1 MPPRLEIGLPQAGV
15 PVMHEILEHAA
26 DVGFRAYAG
35 TLPELFE
42 RAAEAL
48 MEIAVETGH
57 IEPRDSYPLEA
68 AGDSNESLLVNWL
81 SEILYYLDG
90 KHLALR
96 TFKVKDL
103 AADRV
108 TGEAFGEP
116 RDPFRHPASL
126 VVKGITY
133 HQLKIEQN
141 EAGWLCEVF
150 VDV

>member
-1 MPPRLEIGLPQAGV
+1 
-15 PVMHEILEHAA
+15 MHEILEHAA
-26 DVGFRAYAG
+26 DVGFRAYAR

-48 MEIAVETGH
+48 MAIALETGR
-57 IEPRDSYPLEA
+57 IEARDSYPVEA

-81 SEILYYLDG
+81 SEILYFLDG

-96 TFKVKDL
+96 TFTVKGL

-108 TGEAFGEP
+108 SGEAFGEP
-116 RDPFRHPASL
+116 RDPLRHSARL

>member
-1 MPPRLEIGLPQAGV
+1 
-15 PVMHEILEHAA
+15 MHEILEHAA

-35 TLPELFE
+35 TLPGLFE
-42 RAAEAL
+42 GAAEAL
-48 MEIAVETGH
+48 MAIALETGH

-68 AGDSNESLLVNWL
+68 VGDSNESLLVNWL
-81 SEILYYLDG
+81 SEILYYIDG
-90 KHLALR
+90 KHLSLR
-96 TFKVKDL
+96 TFKVKVL
-103 AADRV
+103 GPDRV
-108 TGEAFGEP
+108 AGEAFGEP
-116 RDPFRHPASL
+116 RDPFRHPARM

>member
-1 MPPRLEIGLPQAGV
+1 MPPRLEASLPQRQCRA
-15 PVMHEILEHAA
+15 MHEILEHAA
-26 DVGFRAYAG
+26 DVGFRAHAD

-48 MEIAVETGH
+48 MAIALETGRM
-57 IEPRDSYPLEA
+57 EPRNSYPLEA
-68 AGDSNESLLVNWL
+68 RGDSNESLLVNWL
-81 SEILYYLDG
+81 SEVLYHLDG
-90 KHLALR
+90 KHLALH

-108 TGEAFGEP
+108 AGEAFGEP
-116 RDPFRHPASL
+116 RDPLRHPARL

-141 EAGWLCEVF
+141 DAGWLCEVF